1 MLFTEYASLRCA
13 DGAKDYD
20 GDLWFISAYHFLP
33 YYGDNSNQCRGS
45 YCEFGGPFDGVEGVG
60 SYVTVED
67 CDLNNPNNCYGSTKT
82 FHDLPMPEGK
92 ERKYTAAMAAAEHA
106 KTLSAKE

>member
-1 MLFTEYASLRCA
+1 MLS
-13 DGAKDYD
+13 
-20 GDLWFISAYHFLP
+20 
-33 YYGDNSNQCRGS
+33 Q
-45 YCEFGGPFDGVEGVG
+45 GVEGVG

-67 CDLNNPNNCYGSTKT
+67 CDLNNPNNCYGSTKS